1 MGGSVQRYGGV
12 HGHEHHARV
21 DVYLLD
27 AAPPHLDCLVVSQA
41 VVDTLV
47 ELKYLNDEEFAE
59 WFVRQRQL
67 FRPRSAYVV
76 RSELHRKVRCP
87 EHRRHAMPLV
97 AEFPQ
102 PRRWYCCVTSESAR

>member
-76 RSELHRKVRCP
+76 RSELHRKVR
-87 EHRRHAMPLV
+87 RNTD
-97 AEFPQ
+97 
-102 PRRWYCCVTSESAR
+102 VTPCHWWRNFLNRGGGAAV